1 VTVRG
6 RKLLQWDVSQLLRRD
21 SKAPIVYLRS
31 FDDDAALDPGG
42 PGKTIENRAAY
53 CGLWTERRLKR

>member
-42 PGKTIENRAAY
+42 SGTTIEIGRRTAA
-53 CGLWTERRLKR
+53 CGRSVA